1 MSSSPLT
8 AVAAGLADQIAAQ
21 LAGLDSSYG
30 ELQVEPRRIFNPTP
44 PAVDIY
50 PADAVAQE
58 QAGFG
63 FTNRDAFLTVR
74 ARVTMADEDGGQDLL
89 LELADT
95 GATSIMA
102 AIAADP
108 SLAGTVDALAVES
121 QSGFRV
127 YEDVPGSGAYLGCEW
142 TLRVVRS

>member
-1 MSSSPLT
+1 MASPLT
-8 AVAAGLADQIAAQ
+8 TILADLADQLEDE

-30 ELQVEPRRIFNPTP
+30 ELQVLPRREFNPTP
-44 PAVDIY
+44 PTIDMY
-50 PADAVAQE
+50 PAAVAQE
-58 QAGFG
+58 QSGFG
-63 FTNRDAFLTVR
+63 YANRDAFVTVR

-108 SLAGTVDALAVES
+108 RLGGTVDNTAIES
-121 QSGFRV
+121 QSGFQI

-142 TLRVVRS
+142 TLRVVR

>member
-1 MSSSPLT
+1 MSSLT
-8 AVAAGLADQIAAQ
+8 EIADALATQIDDY

-44 PAVDIY
+44 PAIDIY

-58 QAGFG
+58 QTSFGYAG
-63 FTNRDAFLTVR
+63 RDAFLTIR
-74 ARVTMADEDGGQDLL
+74 ARVTMADEDAGQDLL

-102 AIAADP
+102 A
-108 SLAGTVDALAVES
+108 LASDKTLGGTVDAHAVES

-127 YEDVPGSGAYLGCEW
+127 YEDVPGTAAYLGCEW
-142 TLRVVRS
+142 TIRVVRS